1 MPRSFLVRSRKS
13 STHQGVRYVK
23 EGDSHTNAACR
34 HVEYLGRIQG
44 CMNPAE
50 AVPFKELKGSAA
62 APGTQELKSSYRNP
76 CSDGWEP
83 SGTDGVFKEP
93 KEGPAIPASPQEGLL
108 HTGSRTGQDWRLPS
122 SPVLTSDKP
131 CLTGE
136 SSPPA
141 LGLSFGRYCWPDC
154 PECELKVLVQSLLS
168 PGLDLS
174 RVEGEG
180 SRESSSNLLCTQLL
194 HCRAPYK
201 CPICSKV
208 FSSSPGLETHLR
220 RSHGSRLAFQLAG
233 YGKSGGHPVS
243 LLPERGVHCQIKER
257 SFGCTVCGKT
267 FKRSSTLST
276 HLLIHSDT
284 RPYPCQHCGKRF
296 HQKSDMKKHTFIH
309 TGEKPHKCQVCG
321 KAFSQSSNLITH
333 SRKHT
338 GFKPFTCPTCSK
350 GFQRKVDLRRHQ
362 EIHGVYTQSSER
374 NPTHT
379 PKPKPKPHTPALLH

>member
-1 MPRSFLVRSRKS
+1 
-13 STHQGVRYVK
+13 
-23 EGDSHTNAACR
+23 
-34 HVEYLGRIQG
+34 
-44 CMNPAE
+44 MNPAE

-76 CSDGWEP
+76 CSDDWEP

-136 SSPPA
+136 SSPPD

-174 RVEGEG
+174 RAEGEG

-233 YGKSGGHPVS
+233 YGKAGGHPVS

-362 EIHGVYTQSSER
+362 EIHGVYTQSSE
-374 NPTHT
+374 
-379 PKPKPKPHTPALLH
+379 K